1 MTSRQ
6 RRVLHVGVTNDLRR
20 RTAEHKAGQGGRFS
34 RRYALDTLVWYEWFN
49 NVLAA
54 IAREKQLK
62 AGSRPRKIG
71 LIEAM
76 NPEWRDLSGDL

>member
-1 MTSRQ
+1 MRDHPYAVYIMTSRQ
-6 RRVLHVGVTNDLRR
+6 RRVLY
-20 RTAEHKAGQGGRFS
+20 AGQGGRFS